1 LLRPEIGLCSCREGG
16 SRRRGGFVEKTIG
29 GAAGVLR
36 QALFSEDTAAVGG
49 LLQRID
55 ARVKVLTLTGLLLA
69 VALTRHIPVLLVAYA
84 ATVALAA
91 ASRLPVRFFVKRVW
105 LFIPLFT
112 GIVVLP
118 ATLSVITPGDVV
130 VPLGSWFGHD
140 VGITAQGLRSA
151 GLIVARV
158 ATSISLVLLLTLT
171 TPWNRLLA
179 ALRSLAVP
187 RVFVLVMAMAYRYV
201 FHLLHAVTDMYTARK
216 SRMPSSDR
224 DVRAG
229 RAFVSATAGAL
240 FGRANALA
248 DEVHLAMV
256 SRGFTGEVRTLDR
269 FRVRAL
275 DWAWAAAALVAALA
289 VIGGDRVLGR

>member
-1 LLRPEIGLCSCREGG
+1 
-16 SRRRGGFVEKTIG
+16 
-29 GAAGVLR
+29 
-36 QALFSEDTAAVGG
+36 
-49 LLQRID
+49 
-55 ARVKVLTLTGLLLA
+55 
-69 VALTRHIPVLLVAYA
+69 
-84 ATVALAA
+84 
-91 ASRLPVRFFVKRVW
+91 
-105 LFIPLFT
+105 
-112 GIVVLP
+112 
-118 ATLSVITPGDVV
+118 
-130 VPLGSWFGHD
+130 
-140 VGITAQGLRSA
+140 
-151 GLIVARV
+151 
-158 ATSISLVLLLTLT
+158 VLLLTLT